1 MFIKNHK
8 RKMFWNGYELTGHRI
23 NKGHLE
29 LLGNHPSLVI
39 AAIGG
44 QWDAMYDVD
53 IWDWIREQPEF
64 EQEDYIVFK
73 VETKEGTY
81 ISEYPE
87 TLVAFYEFY
96 SNGFSFDD
104 ATYLAQFAIS
114 VFLSSKYEFSI
125 ASFCSLLIQESKNG
139 VDIVKEYAAKWLSDK
154 EDKEFTE
161 TIKNITYQLFYL

>member
-44 QWDAMYDVD
+44 QWDAMCDAD
-53 IWDWIREQPEF
+53 IWTWIKEQPEF
-64 EQEDYIVFK
+64 EQDESMLFK
-73 VETKEGTY
+73 AETKDGTF
-81 ISEYPE
+81 IVEYPE

-96 SNGFSFDD
+96 SNYFSFED
-104 ATYLAQFAIS
+104 ATYLAEFAMS
-114 VFLSSKYEFSI
+114 VFLSSKHEISI
-125 ASFCSLLIQESKNG
+125 ASFCSLLIEESKNG
-139 VDIVKEYAAKWLSDK
+139 VDIREEYAAKWFAN
-154 EDKEFTE
+154 EEGIQE
-161 TIKNITYQLFYL
+161 VIKNITYQLFYL